1 MCNFKKNC
9 TPLGSRPAGA
19 ECRLTSACPK
29 LRKRAQSAKQKTKF
43 LGLPMPSVVKLMKS

>member
-19 ECRLTSACPK
+19 ECSQTYLK
-29 LRKRAQSAKQKTKF
+29 LRKNAQ
-43 LGLPMPSVVKLMKS
+43 MVNSVLLIYSLRMRSKPKIYG